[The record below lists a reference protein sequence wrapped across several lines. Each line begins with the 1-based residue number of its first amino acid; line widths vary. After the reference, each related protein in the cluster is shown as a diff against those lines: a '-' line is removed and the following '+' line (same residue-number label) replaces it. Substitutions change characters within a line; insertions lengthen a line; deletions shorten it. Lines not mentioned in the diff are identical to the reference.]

1 MEFLLFWLGTSVTS
15 FCMEMANELRMFK
28 DVADA
33 GYKIDLK
40 RMSELQKQ
48 LVPNASKIT
57 FLSMLI
63 PIFNIMQVF
72 KNTIQYNNIRPMI
85 LDQLCAINVLEEM
98 SEIEK
103 QEYLKK
109 PTALNALIVPL
120 KIEVRLAK
128 ASSINFKE
136 DDVTGE
142 IYFEW
147 NNRKSLSDITIL
159 KSTGD
164 ISKLSIEE
172 QKIKIIEAYKALVE
186 EGVKK
191 YGDVDGLIN
200 AVRNGT
206 KLDLTP
212 TSCEPAKNELNSKQ
226 ELLDTEKSTL
236 LENLKY
242 TDQCAQ
248 HESLEDSE
256 TKNNVKVRKRKLNN
270 K

>member
-1 MEFLLFWLGTSVTS
+1 MEFLLFCLGTSVTS

-33 GYKIDLK
+33 GYKIDLR

-48 LVPNASKIT
+48 LLPDAAKIT

-85 LDQLCAINVLEEM
+85 LDQLSAMDVLEEM

-109 PTALNALIVPL
+109 PSSLNALIVPL
-120 KIEVRLAK
+120 KTEIRLAK
-128 ASSINFKE
+128 ASSIKIE
-136 DDVTGE
+136 DGDVTGE

-147 NNRKSLSDITIL
+147 HNRKSLSDITIL

-164 ISKLSIEE
+164 ISKLPINE
-172 QKIKIIEAYKALVE
+172 QKIKIIEAYKAVIE
-186 EGVKK
+186 EGIKK
-191 YGDVDGLIN
+191 YGDVDELIN
-200 AVRNGT
+200 AVKSNP
-206 KLDLTP
+206 KLDLTHSSVEI
-212 TSCEPAKNELNSKQ
+212 TEDAKETKKELSTREKIQALQ
-226 ELLDTEKSTL
+226 ELKDEIGNQQNTQKQNTETGPKL
-236 LENLKY
+236 
-242 TDQCAQ
+242 
-248 HESLEDSE
+248 
-256 TKNNVKVRKRKLNN
+256 TKKRK
-270 K
+270 